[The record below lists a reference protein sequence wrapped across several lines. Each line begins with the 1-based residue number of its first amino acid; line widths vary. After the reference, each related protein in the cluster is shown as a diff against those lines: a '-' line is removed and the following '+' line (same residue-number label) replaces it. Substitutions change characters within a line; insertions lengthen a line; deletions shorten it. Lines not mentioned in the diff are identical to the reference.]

1 MHQDAGGKRK
11 LMKRPL
17 ISAHRGECGVEGLP
31 AAERYRR
38 AIELG
43 ADFVELDVH
52 RTADGVYV
60 VAHDDLTPSRR
71 AINATTYEDFRGE
84 LGVEALRLDELL
96 DIAEGR
102 AGIHIDLKELGYEG
116 ELVHLVRGRFP
127 DGRLVFT
134 GSDASIKALKGQF
147 PDARAGLSLG
157 DDLEGA
163 PLWRRIRVRW
173 SELFPARRL
182 RLCGADFLAVHQQ
195 LARLTV
201 LRFCARAGI
210 PAWVWTVD
218 DKPEIA
224 RFLADPRVT
233 TLITNRPD
241 LALSLRASA

>member
-1 MHQDAGGKRK
+1 
-11 LMKRPL
+11 MKGPL
-17 ISAHRGECGVEGLP
+17 ISAHRGECGVEGLA

-60 VAHDDLTPSRR
+60 VAHDDLTPSGR
-71 AINATTYEDFRGE
+71 AINAIIYEEFRGE
-84 LGVEALRLDELL
+84 LGAEALRFDELL

-102 AGIHIDLKELGYEG
+102 AGIHVDLKELGYEG
-116 ELVHLVRGRFP
+116 ELVRMVRGRFP

-134 GSDASIKALKGQF
+134 GGDASIKALKGRF
-147 PDARAGLSLG
+147 PDVRAGLSLG
-157 DDLEGA
+157 DDLDGA
-163 PLWRRIRVRW
+163 SVWRRVRVRW

-201 LRFCARAGI
+201 LRFCARTGI

-218 DKPEIA
+218 DEPEIA
-224 RFLADPRVT
+224 RFMADPRVT

-241 LALSLRASA
+241 LALRLRASALSP